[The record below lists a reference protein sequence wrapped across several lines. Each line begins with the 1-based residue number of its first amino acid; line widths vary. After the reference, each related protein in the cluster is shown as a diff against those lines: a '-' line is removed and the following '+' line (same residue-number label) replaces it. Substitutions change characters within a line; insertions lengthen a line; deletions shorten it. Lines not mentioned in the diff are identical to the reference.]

1 LSNHEAK
8 EMALSPNQDLSSSKS
23 NSAVTTED
31 TYSESTEITLREI
44 ETKEQYLAHF
54 GLWEPPFQVS
64 GTNRRFV
71 HLTPLNRQV
80 IETCLQL
87 IRDRMGLGMVL
98 GAVGS
103 GKSSIATILYDRL
116 VAYPEKY
123 AIGYLD
129 DLEGTNSQVMT
140 NLLLEFDCT
149 PLSRQVEPLK
159 GQFKKLLV
167 EETQNNHRTVVLLI
181 DEAQTASK
189 RAMELIRL
197 LLNFEADGDK
207 LIQVILFGQPELARM
222 VASRENLASRVVNTN
237 WLKPLSPEETKA
249 MIQFRLGVAGA
260 GLEIYEPEAL
270 DKFIELSRGV
280 PRDVCKVGYNTL
292 LLGTA
297 KGEKVI
303 SIQTVEAASKS
314 FTLEA

>member
-1 LSNHEAK
+1 MAVQTEGDKVAKPISGQEEGLSQVNA
-8 EMALSPNQDLSSSKS
+8 
-23 NSAVTTED
+23 D
-31 TYSESTEITLREI
+31 TTLREI

-71 HLTPLNRQV
+71 YLTQLNRQI
-80 IETCLQL
+80 IENCLQL

-103 GKSSIATILYDRL
+103 GKSSIANILYDRL
-116 VAYPEKY
+116 AAFPEKY

-140 NLLLEFDCT
+140 NLLLEFSCT
-149 PLSRQVEPLK
+149 PVSRQVEPLK
-159 GQFKKLLV
+159 GQFKKLLI
-167 EETQNNHRTVVLLI
+167 EETQHNNRTVVLLI

-237 WLKPLSPEETKA
+237 WLKPLNPDETRA
-249 MIQFRLGVAGA
+249 MIQFRLNVAGT
-260 GLEIYEPEAL
+260 GVQCYTEEAL
-270 DKFIELSRGV
+270 DRFVELSKGI
-280 PRDVCKVGYNTL
+280 PREVCKIGYNTL

-297 KGEKVI
+297 RNEQVI
-303 SIQTVEAASKS
+303 SLQTVEAAANS
-314 FTLEA
+314 FKLSNEEVVSIQ

>member
-1 LSNHEAK
+1 MVQSIEQAGRKEAG
-8 EMALSPNQDLSSSKS
+8 A
-23 NSAVTTED
+23 
-31 TYSESTEITLREI
+31 SEAETVETVLREI

-71 HLTPLNRQV
+71 HLTQLNRQI
-80 IETCLQL
+80 IENCLQL
-87 IRDRMGLGMVL
+87 IRDRMGLGIVL

-103 GKSSIATILYDRL
+103 GKSSIARILYDRL
-116 VAYPEKY
+116 AAYPEKY

-140 NLLLEFDCT
+140 NLLLEYKCS
-149 PLSRQVEPLK
+149 PISRQVEPLK
-159 GQFKKLLV
+159 GQFKKMLI
-167 EETQNNHRTVVLLI
+167 EETQENNRTVVLLI

-207 LIQVILFGQPELARM
+207 LIQVVLFGQPELARM

-237 WLKPLSPEETKA
+237 WLKPLSTDETRA

-260 GLEIYEPEAL
+260 DPGIFSEEAL
-270 DKFIELSRGV
+270 TKFIELSKGI
-280 PRDVCKVGYNTL
+280 PREVCKIGYNAL
-292 LLGTA
+292 LRGTA
-297 KGEKVI
+297 RREKVI
-303 SIQTVEAASKS
+303 EADTVEAAYHS
-314 FTLEA
+314 FKLEA

>member
-1 LSNHEAK
+1 MQALEGQVAGTDDGAGVAESDSASEA
-8 EMALSPNQDLSSSKS
+8 
-23 NSAVTTED
+23 
-31 TYSESTEITLREI
+31 LREI
-44 ETKEQYLAHF
+44 ETKEQYLQHF

-71 HLTPLNRQV
+71 HLTGLNRQI
-80 IETCLQL
+80 IENCLQL

-103 GKSSIATILYDRL
+103 GKSSIASILYDRL
-116 VAYPEKY
+116 AAFPEKY
-123 AIGYLD
+123 AVGYLD

-140 NLLLEFDCT
+140 NLLLEFGNS

-159 GQFKKLLV
+159 GQFKKLLI

-222 VASRENLASRVVNTN
+222 VASRENLASRVVSTN
-237 WLKPLSPEETKA
+237 WLKPLSADETRA
-249 MIQFRLGVAGA
+249 MIAFRLGVAGA
-260 GLEIYEPEAL
+260 GAEFYSPDALER
-270 DKFIELSRGV
+270 FVELSKGI
-280 PRDVCKVGYNTL
+280 PREVCKIGYNTL
-292 LLGTA
+292 LIGTA
-297 KGEKVI
+297 RQEKTI
-303 SIQTVEAASKS
+303 STETVEAAAGS
-314 FTLEA
+314 FRLEA

>member
-1 LSNHEAK
+1 MAVQTENNKSAKPASGQEEA
-8 EMALSPNQDLSSSKS
+8 SPEV
-23 NSAVTTED
+23 SAD
-31 TYSESTEITLREI
+31 TTLREI
-44 ETKEQYLAHF
+44 ETREQYLAHF

-71 HLTPLNRQV
+71 YLTQLNRQV

-103 GKSSIATILYDRL
+103 GKSSIANILYDRL
-116 VAYPEKY
+116 VAFPEKY

-140 NLLLEFDCT
+140 NLLLEFGCT

-167 EETQNNHRTVVLLI
+167 EETQNNQRTVVLLI

-207 LIQVILFGQPELARM
+207 LIQVILFGQP
-222 VASRENLASRVVNTN
+222 
-237 WLKPLSPEETKA
+237 
-249 MIQFRLGVAGA
+249 
-260 GLEIYEPEAL
+260 
-270 DKFIELSRGV
+270 
-280 PRDVCKVGYNTL
+280 
-292 LLGTA
+292 
-297 KGEKVI
+297 
-303 SIQTVEAASKS
+303 
-314 FTLEA
+314 

>member
-1 LSNHEAK
+1 MEKVENPVESIE
-8 EMALSPNQDLSSSKS
+8 
-23 NSAVTTED
+23 VTPGDNAEVA
-31 TYSESTEITLREI
+31 LREI
-44 ETKEQYLAHF
+44 ETKEQYLEHF

-71 HLTPLNRQV
+71 YLTQLNRQV
-80 IETCLQL
+80 IENCLQL

-103 GKSSIATILYDRL
+103 GKSSIANILYDRL
-116 VAYPEKY
+116 AAFPEKY
-123 AIGYLD
+123 AVGYLD

-140 NLLLEFDCT
+140 NLLLEFGLS
-149 PLSRQVEPLK
+149 PASRQVEPLK
-159 GQFKKLLV
+159 GQFKKLLI

-222 VASRENLASRVVNTN
+222 VAARENLASRVVNTN
-237 WLKPLSPEETKA
+237 WLKPLSTEETRA
-249 MIQFRLGVAGA
+249 MIQFRLNVAGA
-260 GLEIYEPEAL
+260 RPDIYSEEAL
-270 DKFIELSRGV
+270 DRLVELSKGI
-280 PRDVCKVGYNTL
+280 PREVCKIGYNTL
-292 LLGTA
+292 LIGTA
-297 KGEKVI
+297 RNEQII
-303 SIQTVEAASKS
+303 SVQTVEAAASS
-314 FTLEA
+314 FKLEA

>member
-1 LSNHEAK
+1 MAVQIEAK
-8 EMALSPNQDLSSSKS
+8 AGADSGP
-23 NSAVTTED
+23 TE
-31 TYSESTEITLREI
+31 TEIVQPDSAETVLREI

-71 HLTPLNRQV
+71 HLTQLNRQI
-80 IETCLQL
+80 IENCLQL

-103 GKSSIATILYDRL
+103 GKSSIANILYDRL
-116 VAYPEKY
+116 AAYPEKY
-123 AIGYLD
+123 AIAYLD

-140 NLLLEFDCT
+140 NLLLEFNCS
-149 PLSRQVEPLK
+149 PISRQVEPLK
-159 GQFKKLLV
+159 GQFKKLLI
-167 EETQNNHRTVVLLI
+167 EETQNNQRTVVLLI

-207 LIQVILFGQPELARM
+207 LLQVLLFGQPELARM

-237 WLKPLSPEETKA
+237 WLKPLSPDETRA
-249 MIQFRLGVAGA
+249 MIQFRLNVAGS
-260 GLEIYEPEAL
+260 GPDIYSPEAL
-270 DKFIELSRGV
+270 DSFVALSRGV
-280 PRDVCKVGYNTL
+280 PREVCKIGYNTL
-292 LLGTA
+292 LVGTA
-297 KGEKVI
+297 WGERVI
-303 SIQTVEAASKS
+303 SAPTVEAAANS
-314 FTLEA
+314 FRLEA